1 MTIKVD
7 LQPQVYQTNLGNML
21 RGSSDPVLGTF
32 KGVPAGKFTDIDGPV
47 TQFSTLET
55 AFRIT
60 TDSPGT
66 VHTIRAT
73 IISNETQSNVL
84 KVRNRV
90 VEKQFVPV
98 NTTTT
103 VFIALLKGENQI
115 DVFTDNDATF
125 TAVISSH
132 VGTFLTTYAREMFS
146 STQNPLDEQTRALFS
161 DFSSRMTEILIPF
174 QDLYADPKSMRTLI
188 SRFITRAYMTKSGS
202 TQGVR
207 DFAAAL
213 LGTTPIFVPTQTDQN
228 TFEPDVVAI
237 FRSQLEFSGYEAH
250 TWIPNYEIVHW
261 LAFIR
266 LINNARHFYQIQEIG
281 EHEILVL
288 ANEFAERHIFN
299 FDDPSATAYSEFT
312 FTDFRIVIEVLDK
325 LSIRFCA
332 AGYPFDLFVTS
343 DNPLGQLRLAFDSSL
358 PLDSGE
364 ALDAPAID
372 PGSDGWVGLP
382 LSGRFDALINNTNP
396 VVYALDSLFITPSP
410 VSGLEYCVYGG
421 YFTQVVNTFSAEID
435 IDPDI
440 TTTGTLSDA
449 LSDVTMEEHDV
460 ETTLMDFS
468 TLGEFSLGG
477 TLPGTIASSSVIA
490 LAGTSSVQHSVGAGV
505 SSPVISWSGAA
516 FDLSTAGG
524 QTAYLTVHV
533 GEQAIGKDKQV
544 ENIPSHPGNLGQINV
559 VLEDTSAR
567 QRSWT
572 FWKEDLVEGI
582 NVLPIFLDFPD
593 GGLNDVG
600 WDSSALS
607 AAQFQPFS
615 VDTSDGWNDLFF
627 GRLYRLDSD
636 ATYRPSRAKVEL
648 EDVDNVSPES
658 LWGSQLGF
666 GDRFGNVTTLTADPT
681 YNDDTDSA
689 YFPGLYKIQRT
700 AGVGTEG
707 FNRDQT
713 ALNLQKEIGRQIPDI
728 IKSARVIAPGD
739 EKYVNAFTSQ
749 FSPTGD
755 KNTLGFVN
763 TNPGPDLIDITGF
776 SGGSVGF
783 SEGLLG
789 VSGSALGQQFEL
801 SAAGTVR
808 FLELHLHRIGDPV
821 GSIFVS
827 IHDDASGKPGSLL
840 GRTEAI
846 LSRDVP
852 TGVPDYSIFRLFS
865 SVALSGTTPYWVVIS
880 GDATYTNGLP
890 AAGADNQIVW
900 TKETGGYTYPRAST
914 TPGLIPIGGSLWE
927 TNAVEHHYFKIIG
940 S

>member
-1 MTIKVD
+1 MTIKVE
-7 LQPQVYQTNLGNML
+7 LQPQVYQTNLDNML
-21 RGSSDPVLGTF
+21 RGSSDPVLGAF

-47 TQFSTLET
+47 TQFSTQET

-73 IISNETQSNVL
+73 VISNTTQSNAL

-90 VEKQFVPV
+90 VEKQFIPV

-115 DVFTDNDATF
+115 DVFTDNDSTF

-132 VGTFLTTYAREMFS
+132 VGTFLTTYAREMFN

-174 QDLYADPKSMRTLI
+174 QDLYADPKSLRTLI

-228 TFEPDVVAI
+228 TFEPDVVTI

-250 TWIPNYEIVHW
+250 TWIPNYEIIHW

-266 LINNARHFYQIQEIG
+266 LINNARHFYKIQEIG

-288 ANEFAERHIFN
+288 ANEFEERHIFN

-332 AGYPFDLFVTS
+332 AAYPFDLFVS
-343 DNPLGQLRLAFDSSL
+343 ADNPLGQLRIAFDSTL

-364 ALDAPAID
+364 ALDSPALD

-382 LSGRFDALINNTNP
+382 LSGRFDGLTTNTNP
-396 VVYALDSLFITPSP
+396 IVYALDSLFITPAP
-410 VSGLEYCVYGG
+410 TSGLEDCVYDG
-421 YFTQVVNTFSAEID
+421 YFTQIVNTFSAEMD
-435 IDPDI
+435 IDTDI
-440 TTTGTLSDA
+440 TATGTLNDE
-449 LSDVTMEEHDV
+449 LSAETLEENDV
-460 ETTLMDFS
+460 EATLMDFS
-468 TLGEFSLGG
+468 TFGEFSLGG

-490 LAGTSSVQHSVGAGV
+490 LAGTSSVQHSVGAGIA
-505 SSPVISWSGAA
+505 SPVISWAGAA

-533 GEQAIGKDKQV
+533 GEQAIGRDKQV
-544 ENIPSHPGNLGQINV
+544 ENIPSHPGNLEQINV
-559 VLEDTSAR
+559 VLVDTSGR

-572 FWKEDLVEGI
+572 FWKEDLVEGTNI
-582 NVLPIFLDFPD
+582 LPIFLDFPD
-593 GGLNDVG
+593 GGLDDVG
-600 WDSSALS
+600 WDSAAIN

-615 VDTSDGWNDLFF
+615 TDTSDGWDDLFF
-627 GRLYRLDSD
+627 GRLYSLDSD
-636 ATYRPSRAKVEL
+636 ATYRPSRAKIEL
-648 EDVDNVSPES
+648 EDVDNVAPES
-658 LWGSQLGF
+658 LWGSQLLF

-728 IKSARVIAPGD
+728 VKSARVIAPGD

-755 KNTLGFVN
+755 KSTLGFVN

-783 SEGLLG
+783 SQGLLG
-789 VSGSALGQQFEL
+789 VAGSALAQQFQL
-801 SAAGTVR
+801 AAPGTVQ
-808 FLELHLHRIGDPV
+808 FIELHLHRIGDPV

-827 IHDDASGKPGSLL
+827 VHADLGGKPGALIE
-840 GRTEAI
+840 RTEAI
-846 LSRDVP
+846 LSRNVP
-852 TGVPDYSIFRLFS
+852 TGIPDYSIFKLFS
-865 SVALSGTTPYWVVIS
+865 SAALLSGTPYWIVIS
-880 GDATYTNGLP
+880 GDAVYTNGLP
-890 AAGADNQIVW
+890 ASDANNQIIW
-900 TKETGGYTYPRAST
+900 TKETGGYPYPRATT
-914 TPGLIPIGGSLWE
+914 TPGLVPVGGSLWL
-927 TNAVEHHYFKIIG
+927 TNAGEHHYFKVIG